1 MAFLL
6 EETNLGRGKRKEVRD
21 PGWETCVMGNLA
33 RMYQTT
39 LLRSL
44 SRVLSLIHSP
54 PPCRLLSSCCAVWVF
69 GKAMHF
75 HSSLINYCQNER

>member
-6 EETNLGRGKRKEVRD
+6 EEMNLGRGKRKEVKD
-21 PGWETCVMGNLA
+21 PGWETCVMGSLA

-39 LLRSL
+39 LLRSP

-54 PPCRLLSSCCAVWVF
+54 PPCRLLRSCCAVWVF
-69 GKAMHF
+69 GKAMPF
-75 HSSLINYCQNER
+75 PQQPN